1 MIRPQNHQPTV
12 MSRNNIILRILA
24 VLTLVAALLSAVAS
38 ENGTPAPTDPEWG
51 PYEQR
56 DAR

>member
-1 MIRPQNHQPTV
+1 

>member
-1 MIRPQNHQPTV
+1 

-24 VLTLVAALLSAVAS
+24 VLTLVAALLSAMAS
-38 ENGTPAPTDPEWG
+38 ETGTLASNGPEGG
-51 PYEQR
+51 PSEQR

>member
-1 MIRPQNHQPTV
+1 

-24 VLTLVAALLSAVAS
+24 VITLVAALLSAVAS
-38 ENGTPAPTDPEWG
+38 ENGPPAPTDPGWG